1 LFNYETYDIIS
12 FVVYE
17 ISNIEKVRPVKFID
31 IHNHLI
37 YGIDDGA
44 NSRQEMLEM
53 LKMAISDG
61 IEKIMFTPHFKEK
74 AFENDKSIIDAK
86 KEEMEQ
92 LIQEH
97 QLDIEVFFGS
107 EIFVSNHTSHY
118 LNEGRLK
125 TLNDTPY
132 ILVET
137 HRANIYHRFEFGDML
152 YNFQVDGFKPI
163 IAHPERYEFIYE
175 NPNKAIDLVKD
186 GNLIQINATSL
197 LDKKKPS
204 FKLAKKLL
212 DKGLVH
218 FVASDSHDT
227 VYRPPVLSEAYAF
240 VKKNYGVE
248 VANQLFYENPLKVLK
263 NEKIETEV
271 KTKKWLKIF

>member
-1 LFNYETYDIIS
+1 
-12 FVVYE
+12 
-17 ISNIEKVRPVKFID
+17 VKFID

-44 NSRQEMLEM
+44 KSKQETLEM
-53 LKMAISDG
+53 LKIAIADG

-74 AFENDKSIIDAK
+74 AFENDQTIIDSK
-86 KEEMEQ
+86 KQEIEQ

-97 QLDIEVFFGS
+97 QLEIDVYYGS
-107 EIFVSNHTSHY
+107 EIFVSNHTSSY
-118 LNEGRLK
+118 LNEGKLK
-125 TLNDTPY
+125 TLNDTKY

-137 HRANIYHRFEFGDML
+137 HRANIYHRFDFGDML

-163 IAHPERYEFIYE
+163 IAHPERYEFIYD
-175 NPNKAIDLVKD
+175 NPHKASELVKD

-212 DKGLVH
+212 DRGLVH
-218 FVASDSHDT
+218 LVASDAHDT

-240 VKKNYGVE
+240 VKKHYGEE
-248 VANQLFYENPLKVLK
+248 VANQLFYSNPLKVLN
-263 NEKIETEV
+263 NEPIETDI
-271 KTKKWLKIF
+271 KTKKWFKRF